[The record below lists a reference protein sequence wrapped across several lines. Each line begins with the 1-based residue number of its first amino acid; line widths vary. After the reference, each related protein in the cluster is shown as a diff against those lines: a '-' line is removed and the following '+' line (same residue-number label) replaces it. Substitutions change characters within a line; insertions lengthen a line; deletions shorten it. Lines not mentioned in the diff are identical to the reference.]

1 MIDDFNSPMYGDA
14 VQSTMRDLSG
24 TTPGIKTTKD
34 LICRFSI
41 IMDFCNSLIDFIV
54 VLLRMIAPVL
64 ITDKFYMSTENC
76 LLPQSALP

>member
-1 MIDDFNSPMYGDA
+1 MIDDFNSPVYGDA

-41 IMDFCNSLIDFIV
+41 IMDFCNLLIE
-54 VLLRMIAPVL
+54 PYL
-64 ITDKFYMSTENC
+64 IIFK
-76 LLPQSALP
+76 LWPRGLWK